1 MGDINMLAVFLGAVA
16 FFAVGVL
23 WYGVLFGKAWRR
35 AAGIEDARGN
45 MLKPRDT
52 VARVALTFALCFAFE
67 LLIALMLG
75 HQFARSSPS
84 ARGIMMISTGFGATI
99 MAPAVGINY
108 LFQGKSGKLFAIDA
122 GHLVVG
128 MAAMGAV
135 FVAFMEQ

>member
-16 FFAVGVL
+16 FFFVGAL
-23 WYGVLFGKAWRR
+23 WYGVLFKAPWER
-35 AAGIEDARGN
+35 ASGLSPEQLARGN
-45 MLKPRDT
+45 M
-52 VARVALTFALCFAFE
+52 ALIFGLCFAFE

-75 HQFARSSPS
+75 HQFARTSPT

-108 LFQGKSGKLFAIDA
+108 LFLRKPGRLFAIDA
-122 GHLVVG
+122 GHLIVG

-135 FVAFMEQ
+135 FVAFMD